1 MLKSS
6 WSVGKNLHYN
16 MIGIVD
22 YGMGN
27 LLSVYSA
34 FDYLGADVTICKHPE
49 ELKKVDRVVIP
60 GVGAFK
66 DCIHKM
72 KETGFKEALDE
83 EVLHKGKPTLGI
95 CLGMQ
100 VMAKKSMEG
109 GEFEGLGWFDA
120 EVIRLSPQEA
130 NMRVPNIGWNDVS
143 YRKDVP
149 LFKGLPAKSDFYLV
163 HSYFMNATDPE
174 DVVATYDYSHSVT
187 AAVMKNN
194 IFATQFHPEKS
205 QDHGLRILEN
215 FIDWNP

>member
-1 MLKSS
+1 
-6 WSVGKNLHYN
+6 

-34 FDYLGADVTICKHPE
+34 FDYLGTDVTICKYPE
-49 ELKKVDRVVIP
+49 DLKDVERIVIP

-66 DCIHKM
+66 DCIKKL

-83 EVLHKGKPTLGI
+83 EVLKAGKPTLGI

-100 VMAKKSMEG
+100 VMATKSLEG

-120 EVIRLSPQEA
+120 EVIRLSPAEA
-130 NMRVPNIGWNDVS
+130 NMRVPNIGWNDIS
-143 YRKDVP
+143 YRTDVP
-149 LFKGLPAKSDFYLV
+149 LFSRLPSKPDFYLV
-163 HSYFMNATDPE
+163 HSYFMNVRDE
-174 DVVATYDYSHSVT
+174 NDIVATYDYSHSVT
-187 AAVMKNN
+187 AAVLKNN

-205 QDHGLRILEN
+205 QDHGLRILAN
-215 FIDWNP
+215 FIEWKP